1 VVVAGGAETAV
12 LGVDRLVGAE
22 ELVVR
27 PLPPL
32 ARAHAVVI
40 GAALDAEG
48 HPRPVLDPQALVLAA
63 QAATSDR
70 GREPRPGPPPILIV
84 DDSLTTRMLEQ
95 SILESAG
102 YAVEL
107 ASSGEEALEMA
118 RRRRYGLFL
127 VDVEMPGMDGFALLD
142 RLRADPELRGIP
154 ALLVTSRGAA
164 EDRRRGLAAGARAYV
179 VKSEFDQTTLLATIR
194 GLL

>member
-1 VVVAGGAETAV
+1 
-12 LGVDRLVGAE
+12 
-22 ELVVR
+22 
-27 PLPPL
+27 
-32 ARAHAVVI
+32 
-40 GAALDAEG
+40 
-48 HPRPVLDPQALVLAA
+48 
-63 QAATSDR
+63 
-70 GREPRPGPPPILIV
+70 
-84 DDSLTTRMLEQ
+84 
-95 SILESAG
+95 
-102 YAVEL
+102 
-107 ASSGEEALEMA
+107 
-118 RRRRYGLFL
+118 